1 MAASGARLA
10 WIWKFPVPPAAP
22 ETIRFHEEE
31 SNARNPGS
39 RRPPRAALARGPWR
53 GPGERG
59 VTAVR
64 RAYDETVGGTW
75 AETAGQAE
83 VPLAGGD
90 VTEGVVRVGD
100 TVRRPV
106 GPHSPL
112 VHALLAHLEAAG
124 FEGAPRFLG
133 TDAAGREVLSYVD
146 GEVAGRPRPP
156 WIADEG
162 RLASVGRLVRA
173 YDDAAAS
180 FTPPPGARPGPPPA
194 GPPGIPPAPAYPPE
208 LIGHVDITPEN
219 VVFRDGRAHA
229 LIDFDL
235 ARPATRADEVF
246 NAMLWWGP
254 LCDPRDADPLLRH
267 LDVPRRARVLADSY
281 GLSGTDRERIME
293 VAVLRNRRS
302 WYLMKARAQA
312 LGGGWQRMWDEG
324 VGDVIKRRE
333 AWLDRNAAALTAA
346 LTAP

>member
-1 MAASGARLA
+1 VSENWA
-10 WIWKFPVPPAAP
+10 
-22 ETIRFHEEE
+22 
-31 SNARNPGS
+31 
-39 RRPPRAALARGPWR
+39 
-53 GPGERG
+53 
-59 VTAVR
+59 
-64 RAYDETVGGTW
+64 DE
-75 AETAGQAE
+75 AGQAE
-83 VPLAGGD
+83 IPLAGGD

-112 VHALLAHLEAAG
+112 VHALLVHLESAG

-133 TDAAGREVLSYVD
+133 IDGSGREVLSYID

-156 WIADEG
+156 WIADEA

-180 FTPPPGARPGPPPA
+180 FIPPPGALPGTQPA
-194 GPPGIPPAPAYPPE
+194 APPGIPPAPVYPPE

-219 VVFRDGRAHA
+219 VVFRDGRAYA

-235 ARPATRADEVF
+235 AKPATRADEMF
-246 NAMLWWGP
+246 NAMMWWAP
-254 LCDPRDADPLLRH
+254 LSDPRDADPLLQSA
-267 LDVPRRARVLADSY
+267 DVPRRVRILADAY
-281 GLSGTDRERIME
+281 GLSGADRERVIQ
-293 VAVLRNRRS
+293 VAVVRTRRS
-302 WYLMKARAQA
+302 WHLMKQRAETQ
-312 LGGGWQRMWDEG
+312 GGGWQRMWDEG

-333 AWLDRNAAALTAA
+333 AWLDRHATTLTAA

>member
-1 MAASGARLA
+1 VVG
-10 WIWKFPVPPAAP
+10 
-22 ETIRFHEEE
+22 E
-31 SNARNPGS
+31 S
-39 RRPPRAALARGPWR
+39 W
-53 GPGERG
+53 
-59 VTAVR
+59 V
-64 RAYDETVGGTW
+64 DE
-75 AETAGQAE
+75 ADQAE

-90 VTEGVVRVGD
+90 VTGGVVRVGD

-112 VHALLAHLEAAG
+112 VHALLTHLESAG

-133 TDAAGREVLSYVD
+133 IDGSGREVLSYVD

-156 WIADEG
+156 WIADET

-180 FTPPPGARPGPPPA
+180 LAPPPDIVLGTKPA
-194 GPPGIPPAPAYPPE
+194 DSPGIPPAPAYPTE

-219 VVFRDGRAHA
+219 VVFRDGRAYA

-235 ARPATRADEVF
+235 AKPATRADEMF
-246 NAMLWWGP
+246 NAMMWWAP
-254 LCDPRDADPLLRH
+254 LSDPRDADPLLRQV
-267 LDVPRRARVLADSY
+267 DVPRRSRIIADGY
-281 GLSGTDRERIME
+281 GLSGTDRERLME
-293 VAVLRNRRS
+293 VAVLRSRRS
-302 WYLMKARAQA
+302 WYLMKQQA
-312 LGGGWQRMWDEG
+312 ETLGGGWQRMWDEG

-333 AWLDRNAAALTAA
+333 AWLDRHAATLTAA

>member
-1 MAASGARLA
+1 
-10 WIWKFPVPPAAP
+10 V
-22 ETIRFHEEE
+22 
-31 SNARNPGS
+31 
-39 RRPPRAALARGPWR
+39 
-53 GPGERG
+53 GENW
-59 VTAVR
+59 A
-64 RAYDETVGGTW
+64 DET
-75 AETAGQAE
+75 GQAE
-83 VPLAGGD
+83 IPLAGGD

-112 VHALLAHLEAAG
+112 VHALLAHLASIG

-133 TDAAGREVLSYVD
+133 IDRAGREVLSYVD

-156 WIADEG
+156 WIADEA

-180 FTPPPGARPGPPPA
+180 FIPPPGALPGAQPTER
-194 GPPGIPPAPAYPPE
+194 PGIPPAPVYPPE

-219 VVFRDGRAHA
+219 VVFRDGRAFA

-235 ARPATRADEVF
+235 AKPATRADEMF
-246 NAMLWWGP
+246 NAMMWWAP
-254 LCDPRDADPLLRH
+254 LADPRDADPLLRGV
-267 LDVPRRARVLADSY
+267 DVPRRARILADAY
-281 GLSGTDRERIME
+281 GLSDADRERVIE
-293 VAVLRNRRS
+293 VALVRSRRS
-302 WYLMKARAQA
+302 WHLMKDRAETD
-312 LGGGWQRMWDEG
+312 GGGWQRMWDEG

-333 AWLDRNAAALTAA
+333 AWLERHAAALTAA